1 MKRLFLV
8 SLILLINIRL
18 TKECIPETTLKA
30 APIKLKYQEI
40 QTEASWYGPGFQG
53 RKMANGEIFN
63 QNDLVAASPTLPFGT
78 KVKITNIS
86 NSKSITVI
94 IKDRGPYKMD
104 RNGKVIRPLKPHP
117 KRGFDLSKGAFSRI
131 APLKKGI
138 IKIKAT
144 VLISDFS

>member
-30 APIKLKYQEI
+30 APVKYQEI
-40 QTEASWYGPGFQG
+40 QTEASWYGPNFQG
-53 RKMANGEIFN
+53 KIMANGEIFN
-63 QNDLVAASPTLPFGT
+63 QNDLVAASPTLPLGT

-86 NSKSITVI
+86 NSKSVTVI

-104 RNGKVIRPLKPHP
+104 QNGKVIRPLKPHP

-131 APLKKGI
+131 APLEKGI